1 MPDDTT
7 TTDPATPLKRWSIR
21 RYYTYVDEY
30 HVEAETLEKA
40 NANLDTVLDTMNALT
55 AHFPRTVTR
64 VQNNEYVDYD
74 GSQGNE
80 IDTDGNWVGDP
91 EDL

>member
-7 TTDPATPLKRWSIR
+7 TTAPATPLKRWSIR

-30 HVEAETLEKA
+30 EVEAETLEA
-40 NANLDTVLDTMNALT
+40 ADARLDAVLETMNALT
-55 AHFPRTVTR
+55 AHFPCDVTR

-80 IDTDGNWVGDP
+80 IGTDGNWIGDP